1 MNYLRVLLIVGA
13 AGAGVHYWHQHESA
27 VAVASVMA
35 SADVYGF
42 VDLPP
47 AQGQTPDTV
56 YVVAAV
62 NCPHEA
68 AQRAD
73 RLAKEL
79 GARGVP
85 VIRTSN
91 VRFEGVGLDQA
102 AISRLNVIMNG
113 PLPIVF
119 VRGRAKPA
127 ATLDDVEAEFKSS
140 INPKL

>member
-1 MNYLRVLLIVGA
+1 MTPLRLLLVLCA
-13 AGAGVHYWHQHESA
+13 MGAGLHFWHQHESA
-27 VAVASVMA
+27 VARSSVMA
-35 SADVYGF
+35 SADENGF

-47 AQGQTPDTV
+47 AQGQKSDTV

-73 RLAKEL
+73 RLARDL
-79 GARGVP
+79 AREGIP
-85 VIRTSN
+85 VIRTNSVN
-91 VRFEGVGLDQA
+91 FSGSGLDDS
-102 AISRLNVIMNG
+102 AIKRLNVVMNE

-119 VRGRAKPA
+119 VHGRAKSA

-140 INPKL
+140 GS